1 MVCVLLTKTAIMP
14 KYVQIGSFENRKG
27 VEKARQRHDEEEK
40 VGWGRDL
47 VKKLRRLGSTEGLPH
62 SQSQHAMTAGI
73 WHKSMCVNTE
83 GVGHYDLSCVIACG
97 VDTLYYRTNQDC
109 LDPDQKHLIK
119 GLITEFRQERTV
131 NRNRVLVYYKARRY
145 TLQYC
150 GSPASSLDQW
160 TSWGGSQLHALRE
173 SASRPEG
180 PARDSSTTIW
190 TSEQLHT
197 LGQVNWL
204 LGLGSFPSGRLVP
217 NNQSYS

>member
-14 KYVQIGSFENRKG
+14 EYVRIGSFENREG

-83 GVGHYDLSCVIACG
+83 GVGHYDLGCVIACG

-109 LDPDQKHLIK
+109 FDP
-119 GLITEFRQERTV
+119 EP
-131 NRNRVLVYYKARRY
+131 KASNQG
-145 TLQYC
+145 TDDGIQT
-150 GSPASSLDQW
+150 GKK
-160 TSWGGSQLHALRE
+160 RE
-173 SASRPEG
+173 SKQSVVLLQGQA
-180 PARDSSTTIW
+180 
-190 TSEQLHT
+190 LHSPV
-197 LGQVNWL
+197 LWI
-204 LGLGSFPSGRLVP
+204 PRK
-217 NNQSYS
+217 

>member
-14 KYVQIGSFENRKG
+14 EYVRIGSFENQEG

-83 GVGHYDLSCVIACG
+83 GVGHYDLGCVIACG

-119 GLITEFRQERTV
+119 GLITEFRQERNV

-150 GSPASSLDQW
+150 
-160 TSWGGSQLHALRE
+160 
-173 SASRPEG
+173 
-180 PARDSSTTIW
+180 
-190 TSEQLHT
+190 
-197 LGQVNWL
+197 
-204 LGLGSFPSGRLVP
+204 
-217 NNQSYS
+217 